1 MAHFRPRISL
11 LSALLLMTIVGLTIV
26 VAQLWR
32 EVGPL
37 REEVRRLRDEVGVIS
52 VDDPAKVHVI
62 QVDTDDDLEW
72 KWRVWLPENRVY
84 VVRAYGDKVPKEGY
98 PNFGGSIW
106 LREPGEHVIRY
117 QIERD
122 PVSDQWYGELK
133 TPTGSVGNDN
143 QPWVEWPAKTS
154 TSGGAGKSTQS
165 FDPGKR
171 IEIIRHRVSQNRDS
185 RKIEDPAA
193 GFMIWMEPAR

>member
-1 MAHFRPRISL
+1 MAHFRPRLSL

-26 VAQLWR
+26 LAQLWR

-84 VVRAYGDKVPKEGY
+84 VIRAYGDKVPTEGY
-98 PNFGGSIW
+98 PNSGGSIW

-122 PVSDQWYGELK
+122 PVSDRWYGELK

-154 TSGGAGKSTQS
+154 TSGGVGKSTQS

-185 RKIEDPAA
+185 RKIEDPTA